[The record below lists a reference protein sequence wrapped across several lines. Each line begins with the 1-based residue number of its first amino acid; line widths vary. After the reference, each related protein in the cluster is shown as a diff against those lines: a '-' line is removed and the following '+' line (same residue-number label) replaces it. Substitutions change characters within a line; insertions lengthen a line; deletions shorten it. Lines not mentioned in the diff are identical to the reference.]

1 MRFLPLAAL
10 LLMAACGQQTGPAA
24 RAQDPAGPASIATT
38 PASATTAPTAST
50 SSPASTPVEPVDAT
64 GAPTRTAT
72 ARPAGLRGRLLGA
85 DELPGSDSWRA
96 TRTGREGTTG
106 SGSCQLTD
114 LVAIGA
120 TSSVRRTFA
129 DGDDS
134 AVQVVAKFADDKSA
148 WRTFE
153 VLKSWRAKCS
163 SRLVAGSTVSPLA
176 NVGAAPA
183 VGHRYTLA
191 QPVDASWQQF
201 ERVGL
206 VRLGEYVSLVAFV
219 HTGDA
224 VAYPAGQ
231 EPEALAVRAIAQLL
245 GTA

>member
-1 MRFLPLAAL
+1 MRLLPLAAL
-10 LLMAACGQQTGPAA
+10 LLMAACGQQTDPAA

-38 PASATTAPTAST
+38 AASATTTRATTSPSPSEIASAP
-50 SSPASTPVEPVDAT
+50 PAAT
-64 GAPTRTAT
+64 TRTAT
-72 ARPAGLRGRLLGA
+72 ARPAGLRGRLLSA

-96 TRTGREGTTG
+96 TRTGREGQAGT
-106 SGSCQLTD
+106 GSCQLTN
-114 LVAIGA
+114 LLTIGA

-134 AVQVVAKFADDKSA
+134 AVQVVAKFADEKSA

-163 SRLVAGSTVSPLA
+163 SRLVAGSTVSALV
-176 NVGAAPA
+176 NVGVAPA
-183 VGHRYTLA
+183 IGHRYTLT
-191 QPVDASWQQF
+191 QPVDASTQQF

-206 VRLGEYVSLVAFV
+206 VRRGEYVSLVAYS
-219 HTGDA
+219 HLGA
-224 VAYPAGQ
+224 VVSYPAGR

-245 GTA
+245 G